1 MEVDIMTIFP
11 LRKSAV
17 MPWAPVNISVD
28 EYEQVAGHKARKDEE
43 VLLTFPVNPDVID
56 VGFYKPYAVVG
67 TVKEDNLHGLVCIET
82 AERVLIDYD
91 DAEDIPGGIQFSY
104 SSCFEEDDISV
115 AELNASKARIIKA
128 LSAVKGINAKWTNA
142 IIPLLNSAERPEIIL
157 SLPPF
162 NFIDVDKCYEIL
174 AEDSLK
180 NRTVMTEAYIM
191 DVIGSG
197 ELKKA
202 FDNIEL
208 GQNTSNLSDYE
219 FLEQKVNNSG
229 MSPEALTEVNRSLN
243 RLKKEPPSSSEYAL
257 HYDYVK
263 RCAELPW
270 NKEKFRKPNL
280 EKAKKI
286 LDEKHFGMTN
296 VKERIIQALS
306 VMALNKKHSGT
317 IICFVGAP
325 GVGKTSIC
333 KSIAEALGRKYARV
347 SLGGVHDEADIRGHR
362 KTYIG
367 AMPGRI
373 IDAISKCGTTN
384 PVIVLDEID
393 KLGVSAHGD
402 PSAALLE
409 VLDPEQN
416 STFTDHYLNFPYDLS
431 DVMFICTANS
441 LDTIPAPLLSR
452 MDVLE
457 FDSYTPSEKLH
468 IAVQHLLPQAIKK
481 SGLPKDF
488 LTIPDDTMREIITS
502 YTKEGGVRMLKRRL
516 DTICAK
522 CAEKLMLHQ
531 ADKIELDC
539 AQLREFLDMKPV
551 HSTKAMEK
559 ADPGVVT
566 GLAWTQLGGKILY
579 IETLF
584 TKGSGKTIIT
594 GQLGDVMKESAQI
607 AVSLVKSM
615 YPDKTEL
622 FDKNDLHIHVPEGAV
637 PKDGPSAGIALTTAL
652 ASLVTGKA
660 VDGKIAMTGEISLHG
675 NVTAIGGLREKL
687 SGAKAAGITTIFI
700 PDENKEDL
708 EDFPDEITDG
718 LNIIPVSD
726 ASTVLKL
733 AGISGT

>member
-1 MEVDIMTIFP
+1 MTIFP

-28 EYEQVAGHKARKDEE
+28 EYEQVAGHKACKDEE

-56 VGFYKPYAVVG
+56 IGFYKPYAVVG
-67 TVKEDNLHGLVCIET
+67 TVKEENLHGLVCIET

-91 DAEDIPGGIQFSY
+91 DADDIPGGIQFSY
-104 SSCFEEDDISV
+104 SSCFEEDDISE
-115 AELNASKARIIKA
+115 AELNASKARISKA
-128 LSAVKGINAKWTNA
+128 LSTVKGINTKWVKA
-142 IIPLLNSAERPEIIL
+142 ILPLLNSAERPEIIL
-157 SLPPF
+157 SLPPL

-180 NRTVMTEAYIM
+180 NRTAMAEAYIIG
-191 DVIGSG
+191 VINSG

-202 FDNIEL
+202 FDDIDAGRNA
-208 GQNTSNLSDYE
+208 SSLSDYE
-219 FLEQKVNNSG
+219 LLEQKVDNSG

-243 RLKKEPPSSSEYAL
+243 RLKKEPPNSQEYAL
-257 HYDYVK
+257 HYEYVK

-270 NKEKFRKPNL
+270 KKEKFRKPNL

-286 LDEKHFGMTN
+286 LDEKHFGMN
-296 VKERIIQALS
+296 KVKERIIQALS

-317 IICFVGAP
+317 ILCLVGAP

-333 KSIAEALGRKYARV
+333 RSIAEALGRKYARV
-347 SLGGVHDEADIRGHR
+347 SLGGVHDEAEIRGHR

-367 AMPGRI
+367 AMCGRI

-393 KLGVSAHGD
+393 KLGVSLHGD

-431 DVMFICTANS
+431 DVMFICTANT
-441 LDTIPAPLLSR
+441 LDTISEPLLNR
-452 MDVLE
+452 MEVLRFE
-457 FDSYTPSEKLH
+457 NYTPSEKFS
-468 IAVQHLLPQAIKK
+468 IAVNHLLPQAVKQ

-488 LTIPDDTMREIITS
+488 LTIPDDTIKEIIS
-502 YTKEGGVRMLKRRL
+502 GYTMEGGVRNLKRCF

-522 CAEKLMLHQ
+522 SAEKLLLHE
-531 ADKIELDC
+531 ADKIVLEPS
-539 AQLREFLDMKPV
+539 QLREFLDMKPV

-559 ADPGVVT
+559 AEPGVVT

-622 FDKNDLHIHVPEGAV
+622 FDQNDLHIHVPEGAV

-660 VDGKIAMTGEISLHG
+660 VDGKIAMTGEVSLHG

-700 PDENKEDL
+700 PDENKDDL
-708 EDFPDEITDG
+708 AEFPAEITSG
-718 LNIIPVSD
+718 LNIIPVSN
-726 ASTVLKL
+726 AAKVLEL
-733 AGISGT
+733 AGIKRA

>member
-1 MEVDIMTIFP
+1 MTIFP
-11 LRKSAV
+11 LRKSVA
-17 MPWAPVNISVD
+17 MPYSPVNIPID
-28 EYEQVAGHKARKDEE
+28 EFEQITGHKARKDEE
-43 VLLTFPVNPDVID
+43 VLLAFPVNPDAID
-56 VGFYKPYAVVG
+56 IGFYKPYAVVG
-67 TVKEDNLHGLVCIET
+67 TVTEENLHGLVCIET
-82 AERVLIDYD
+82 SERVLIDYE
-91 DAEDIPGGIQFSY
+91 DAEDVPGGIQFSF
-104 SSCFEEDDISV
+104 SSCFEDDDISE
-115 AELNASKARIIKA
+115 AELNASKARISKA
-128 LSAVKGINAKWTNA
+128 LSAVEGINTKWVNA
-142 IIPLLNSAERPEIIL
+142 ILPLLNSAERPEIIL
-157 SLPPF
+157 SLPPL
-162 NFIDVDKCYEIL
+162 NFIDVEKCYEIL
-174 AEDSLK
+174 TEDSLK
-180 NRTVMTEAYIM
+180 NRTAMAEAYIIG
-191 DVIGSG
+191 VINSG

-202 FDNIEL
+202 FDDIDA
-208 GQNTSNLSDYE
+208 GRSVSSLSDYE
-219 FLEQKVNNSG
+219 LLEQKVNNSG

-243 RLKKEPPSSSEYAL
+243 RLKKEPPNSQEYAL
-257 HYDYVK
+257 HYEYVK

-270 NKEKFRKPNL
+270 KKEKFHKPNL

-286 LDEKHFGMTN
+286 LDEKHFGMN
-296 VKERIIQALS
+296 KVKERIIQALS
-306 VMALNKKHSGT
+306 VMALNKRHSGT
-317 IICFVGAP
+317 ILCLVGAP

-347 SLGGVHDEADIRGHR
+347 SLGGVHDEAEIRGHR

-367 AMPGRI
+367 AMCGRI

-393 KLGVSAHGD
+393 KLGVSLHGD

-431 DVMFICTANS
+431 DVMFICTANT
-441 LDTIPAPLLSR
+441 LDTISEPLLSR
-452 MDVLE
+452 MEVLRFE
-457 FDSYTPSEKLH
+457 NYTPSEKFS
-468 IAVQHLLPQAIKK
+468 IAVNHLLPQAVKQ
-481 SGLPKDF
+481 SGLPKNF
-488 LTIPDDTMREIITS
+488 LTISDNTIREIIS
-502 YTKEGGVRMLKRRL
+502 GYTMEGGVRNLKRCF

-522 CAEKLMLHQ
+522 SAEKLLLHE
-531 ADKIELDC
+531 ADKIVLEPS
-539 AQLREFLDMKPV
+539 QLREFLDMKPV
-551 HSTKAMEK
+551 HATKAMEK
-559 ADPGVVT
+559 AEPGVVT

-622 FDKNDLHIHVPEGAV
+622 FDQNDLHIHVPEGAV

-700 PDENKEDL
+700 PDENKDDL
-708 EDFPDEITDG
+708 AEFPAEITSG
-718 LNIIPVSD
+718 LNIIPVSN
-726 ASTVLKL
+726 ASKVLEL
-733 AGISGT
+733 AGISST